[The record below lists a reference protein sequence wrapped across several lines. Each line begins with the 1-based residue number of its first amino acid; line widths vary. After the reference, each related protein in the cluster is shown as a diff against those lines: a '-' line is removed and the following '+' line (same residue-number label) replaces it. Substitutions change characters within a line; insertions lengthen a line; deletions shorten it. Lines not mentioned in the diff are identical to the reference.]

1 MFETVTPDCV
11 SEVRVRTINNN
22 DIYYLL
28 YFIYVLQIKE
38 RVVQAATGCVTKPV
52 QNSSLNNVTGG
63 HSPTTPLFPS
73 CNKQHAEVPWDYRAL
88 DNLQFPQNNIIA
100 IPIGSQETLLLYDL
114 IYCLTGMRGSYI
126 TPIECMTSARN
137 SCIKFMISEQIHN
150 SLRDIAQEMLPLA
163 SYYTCIERFIQ
174 NASLTE
180 CGQVLQAFSEAL
192 SSLIHDYYVS
202 LLYKN

>member
-1 MFETVTPDCV
+1 MQ
-11 SEVRVRTINNN
+11 NN
-22 DIYYLL
+22 
-28 YFIYVLQIKE
+28 
-38 RVVQAATGCVTKPV
+38 
-52 QNSSLNNVTGG
+52 SLTNVTGG
-63 HSPTTPLFPS
+63 HSPTAPLFPP
-73 CNKQHAEVPWDYRAL
+73 CNKQHADMPWDYRAL
-88 DNLQFPQNNIIA
+88 DNLHFLQNNIEA

-126 TPIECMTSARN
+126 TPVECMTSGQS

-163 SYYTCIERFIQ
+163 SYYTCIEQFIQ

-202 LLYKN
+202 NIIIAIG